1 MPNFDPY
8 LEWFGIQSTTKPT
21 YYQLLGVTPQDATV
35 ENVRR
40 CAKSRIRMLQK
51 LDVGQH
57 EAIRDELLQRIRR
70 AAKCLSSDE
79 SRTRYNQKLAA
90 QQNATGEKPATS
102 VAPPI
107 QETAS
112 PIVVTSKSTDKTKFA
127 ASIKAQRSG
136 NRRLAL
142 LGTFGVLSLLGV
154 VYLVVTQT
162 GLGSQLAGL
171 AQPPAK
177 VDRLPREVGSA
188 EFPFADP
195 DDLDSADANTNDEPK
210 VDEQPVELPDDDEA
224 MDDPD
229 MSDPAE
235 PGEPEVPVVSHDD
248 LKKLGGLLNTARD
261 ALKARDT
268 QRAFD
273 LLTEAK
279 PLLIRPAD
287 VELHARLSSVTECVQ
302 QYWMAAIDGLGQLR
316 AGAEFSLDG
325 ELAICVEKT
334 PDTVI
339 VRSAGKNSRFP
350 VENLPPRFQIA
361 MAERW
366 LDDNASSTKMIRS
379 AMMAFTPG
387 FSSEEARSLWRNS
400 ASAADFDPDLLD
412 LVLDDDYQLAP

>member
-57 EAIRDELLQRIRR
+57 EAIRDELLLRIRR

-79 SRTRYNQKLAA
+79 SRSRYNQKLAA
-90 QQNATGEKPATS
+90 QQNATGEKPAS
-102 VAPPI
+102 PVAPPV
-107 QETAS
+107 QGTAS
-112 PIVVTSKSTDKTKFA
+112 PIVVTRKSTDKTKFA

-136 NRRLAL
+136 NRRFAL
-142 LGTFGVLSLLGV
+142 IGTFGVLSLLGV
-154 VYLVVTQT
+154 VYLVITQT

-177 VDRLPREVGSA
+177 VNRPSREVGSA

-195 DDLDSADANTNDEPK
+195 DDLDSADANTNDEPE

-229 MSDPAE
+229 MSDP
-235 PGEPEVPVVSHDD
+235 GEPEVPVVSQED

-350 VENLPPRFQIA
+350 VENLPRSFQIA